1 MEKRCYSLRT
11 KKGGKDITKADVLRT
26 YEEALILSS
35 TERWLIIGGA
45 FIVLALILM
54 WFLFR
59 KISLFAFVGVF
70 FITLLATVFGGFYL
84 CVIVDSYEEE
94 HITEWEEQVEE
105 YYILTL
111 PLVTLKIDEYKEI
124 NSMRAEMV
132 SFTDPPRKLYS
143 YQLSGGD
150 IPDGEKLRLNVERVR
165 VEGLTE
171 PYITYQYLEEAIA
184 PEGTLHFLEGYYN
197 VKLYILKED

>member
-1 MEKRCYSLRT
+1 M
-11 KKGGKDITKADVLRT
+11 
-26 YEEALILSS
+26 
-35 TERWLIIGGA
+35 
-45 FIVLALILM
+45 
-54 WFLFR
+54 
-59 KISLFAFVGVF
+59 F

-84 CVIVDSYEEE
+84 WVIVDSYEEE
-94 HITEWEEQVEE
+94 HITDWEEQVEE
-105 YYILTL
+105 NYILTL

-171 PYITYQYLEEAIA
+171 PYITYQYLEEAIV

-197 VKLYILKED
+197 VKLYVPKED